1 MVIYHLDTGGGW
13 ANALRAGSLV
23 SPSHSSTSTQCP
35 AGHLP
40 SSLSSSCL
48 VWGRDRAPQTQKEG
62 VPGSAQS
69 WASQNNGILVENLR
83 CYHEKLMEV
92 YCSRVW
98 ALLSVYDCYNSL
110 LRSKHPIRP
119 LLPSYSENR
128 NEDWIGSKLPTVI
141 GRIEKSETDTREF
154 IRSLIHFT
162 NLYCISSHAKN
173 YFARY
178 NDSGERNSL
187 YSLSMY
193 CARSIT
199 SFSPIC

>member
-1 MVIYHLDTGGGW
+1 MQEEAEWMLC
-13 ANALRAGSLV
+13 ARAALSLH
-23 SPSHSSTSTQCP
+23 PTAPLPQCP

-48 VWGRDRAPQTQKEG
+48 VWGRDRAPQTHKEG
-62 VPGSAQS
+62 APGSAQS

-83 CYHEKLMEV
+83 CYHEKLMGV

-141 GRIEKSETDTREF
+141 GRIENQRQTRENSFVHSF
-154 IRSLIHFT
+154 ILLIFT
-162 NLYCISSHAKN
+162 VFLLMPGTTLQGIMTVVKVIVYIRWAHITQEILPPLVP
-173 YFARY
+173 YAR
-178 NDSGERNSL
+178 N
-187 YSLSMY
+187 
-193 CARSIT
+193 
-199 SFSPIC
+199 